1 MANACGHVT
10 GSWKIS
16 ESLPSGVQKVKST
29 LFLQFFGHPD
39 AQSNPVKHY
48 ATYVEALASFCN
60 DLYYSFQ
67 YARYVK
73 MAKSSFWLPSLEGPG
88 LTFPKYLWK
97 NFAVIWKV

>member
-1 MANACGHVT
+1 MWSCNWELENFWITSGL
-10 GSWKIS
+10 K
-16 ESLPSGVQKVKST
+16 SGVQKVEST